1 MSLMKSM
8 DKMLKNKAVLYGVV
22 FLTVTNVFGYLM
34 IRNYEAIVFFALVA
48 YISSEF
54 TKNNILVCLV
64 ALLMTNILLAVVQG
78 RKIYESMKVVEG
90 MDQGEKKTTDD
101 KPSEESASEE
111 DPSKKAASKKD
122 PLNSLL
128 NSGEPAVDMA
138 ATKAAGAE
146 GLVASL
152 SDSKMSEHM
161 ANLDRIEGLLNKQE
175 GLVGSL
181 SKIENM
187 MDKLEK
193 MGAKR
198 ISRRDD

>member
-1 MSLMKSM
+1 MSVMKSM
-8 DKMLKNKAVLYGVV
+8 DKMLKNQAVLYGVL

-34 IRNYEAIVFFALVA
+34 VRNYEAIVFFALVA

-78 RKIYESMKVVEG
+78 RKVYEG
-90 MDQGEKKTTDD
+90 MGLQEGVSAGAKAD
-101 KPSEESASEE
+101 KPKE
-111 DPSKKAASKKD
+111 DTPKEPVIKKADS
-122 PLNSLL
+122 
-128 NSGEPAVDMA
+128 
-138 ATKAAGAE
+138 KAAVAE
-146 GLVASL
+146 ELSPSL
-152 SDSKMSEHM
+152 SDSKMKGHM
-161 ANLDRIEGLLNKQE
+161 ANLDKIEGLLNKQE

-187 MDKLEK
+187 MAKLEN

-198 ISRRDD
+198 VDRRND

>member
-8 DKMLKNKAVLYGVV
+8 DKMMKNKAVLYGVL
-22 FLTVTNVFGYLM
+22 FITVTNLFGYLM

-54 TKNNILVCLV
+54 TTNNILVCLV

-78 RKIYESMKVVEG
+78 RKVYESMKLREG
-90 MDQGEKKTTDD
+90 ATGGEDSEKKNVD
-101 KPSEESASEE
+101 KKHADKKHADKKSHSEE
-111 DPSKKAASKKD
+111 PV
-122 PLNSLL
+122 
-128 NSGEPAVDMA
+128 VDEA

-146 GLVASL
+146 GLSSSL

-161 ANLDRIEGLLNKQE
+161 ANLDRIEGLLSKQE

-187 MDKLEK
+187 MAKLEN

-198 ISRRDD
+198 ISRRED

>member
-78 RKIYESMKVVEG
+78 RKVYESMKIVEG
-90 MDQGEKKTTDD
+90 MEHGEKDSKDD
-101 KPSEESASEE
+101 KS
-111 DPSKKAASKKD
+111 SKKD
-122 PLNSLL
+122 ASKDKA
-128 NSGEPAVDMA
+128 SKDKASTEEPVVDES
-138 ATKAAGAE
+138 ATKAASAD

>member
-78 RKIYESMKVVEG
+78 RKVYESMKIVEG
-90 MDQGEKKTTDD
+90 MEHGEKDSKDD
-101 KPSEESASEE
+101 KS
-111 DPSKKAASKKD
+111 SKKD
-122 PLNSLL
+122 ASKDKA
-128 NSGEPAVDMA
+128 SKDKASTEEPVVDES
-138 ATKAAGAE
+138 ATKAASA
-146 GLVASL
+146 
-152 SDSKMSEHM
+152 D
-161 ANLDRIEGLLNKQE
+161 
-175 GLVGSL
+175 
-181 SKIENM
+181 
-187 MDKLEK
+187 DKLTEVVVFPTPPF
-193 MGAKR
+193 
-198 ISRRDD
+198 

>member
-1 MSLMKSM
+1 MKSLDSM
-8 DKMLKNKAVLYGVV
+8 MKNKAVLYGVL
-22 FLTVTNVFGYLM
+22 FITVTNVFGYLM

-78 RKIYESMKVVEG
+78 RKVYESMKLREG
-90 MDQGEKKTTDD
+90 ATGGEKPDAATD
-101 KPSEESASEE
+101 E
-111 DPSKKAASKKD
+111 AAAD
-122 PLNSLL
+122 
-128 NSGEPAVDMA
+128 EPVVDEA
-138 ATKAAGAE
+138 ATKAAGTE
-146 GLVASL
+146 GLSSSL
-152 SDSKMSEHM
+152 SDSKMKQHM
-161 ANLDRIEGLLNKQE
+161 ANLDRIEGLLSKQE

-187 MDKLEK
+187 MAKLEN

>member
-8 DKMLKNKAVLYGVV
+8 DKMMKNKAVLYGVL
-22 FLTVTNVFGYLM
+22 FITVTNLFGYLM

-54 TKNNILVCLV
+54 TTNNILVCLV

-78 RKIYESMKVVEG
+78 RKVYESMKLREG
-90 MDQGEKKTTDD
+90 ATGGEDSDKKHAD
-101 KPSEESASEE
+101 KKHADKKSHSEE
-111 DPSKKAASKKD
+111 PV
-122 PLNSLL
+122 
-128 NSGEPAVDMA
+128 VDEA

-146 GLVASL
+146 GLSSSL
-152 SDSKMSEHM
+152 SDSKMSQHM
-161 ANLDRIEGLLNKQE
+161 ANLDRIEGLLSKQE

-187 MDKLEK
+187 MAKLEN

-198 ISRRDD
+198 ISRRED